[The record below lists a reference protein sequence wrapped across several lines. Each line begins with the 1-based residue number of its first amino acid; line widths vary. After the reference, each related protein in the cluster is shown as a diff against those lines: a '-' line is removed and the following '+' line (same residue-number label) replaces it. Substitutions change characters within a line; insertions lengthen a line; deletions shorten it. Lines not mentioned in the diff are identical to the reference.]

1 MALLYDIGNCIPRVC
16 VCAYKHVY
24 ALYIFGCIIAR
35 VFYIIVIIPYN
46 NDNEPDEVES
56 WFTLHIEMLLSKPK
70 YSLVC

>member
-1 MALLYDIGNCIPRVC
+1 MTLGTAFHVYAC
-16 VCAYKHVY
+16 VRINMY

-56 WFTLHIEMLLSKPK
+56 
-70 YSLVC
+70 